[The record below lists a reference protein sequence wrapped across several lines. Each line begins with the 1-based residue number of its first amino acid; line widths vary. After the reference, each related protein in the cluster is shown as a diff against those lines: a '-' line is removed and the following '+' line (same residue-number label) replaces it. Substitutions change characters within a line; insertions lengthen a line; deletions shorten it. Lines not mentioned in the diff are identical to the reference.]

1 MAAAQS
7 PDMEGGDLQYIS
19 RLIRLA
25 RHFVPAAVF
34 DPTRSGYRSGT
45 LCLLAFDKFYEKNG
59 SPDRNKTTMYIPNEY
74 AVQIAVEFPDLF
86 VPFGSVNPYR
96 HDAIQELE
104 KCAQLGVT
112 IIKWLPNSMGIDPS
126 DEQCVPFYMK
136 MNELGMALLVHIGE
150 EHAVNAAYINNR
162 LGNPL
167 LLRRAL
173 DCGVKV
179 IGAHCA
185 TEGMSADLDNGG
197 VTVSCFSLFLRL
209 MREDKYK
216 GLLFGDISATC
227 GFKRLP
233 YLKQLL
239 QATDIHDRLV
249 YGSDYPVPAIN
260 LVVHTSKLLRYS
272 IHHTIFYQAYIVH
285 TVLQPF
291 LTLPLP
297 LLTLPLS
304 STRQGFITQE
314 EASVLNE
321 LYNYNPLLFDFAC
334 KRLVR
339 GPSGEKF
346 PPQVFKAHPLLP
358 PFRHESKL
366 LGSPV

>member
-1 MAAAQS
+1 VFMAAAQS

-25 RHFVPAAVF
+25 RHFVPAAVL

-74 AVQIAVEFPDLF
+74 AVQMAVEFPDLF

-104 KCAQLGVT
+104 RCAQLGVT

-136 MNELGMALLVHIGE
+136 MKELGMALLVHVGE
-150 EHAVNAAYINNR
+150 EHAVNAAYIDNR

-167 LLRRAL
+167 LLRRPL

-185 TEGMSADLDNGG
+185 TEGTSADLDNGG
-197 VTVSCFSLFLRL
+197 VIVSSFSLFLRL

-260 LVVHTSKLLRYS
+260 LVVHTSKLLR
-272 IHHTIFYQAYIVH
+272 
-285 TVLQPF
+285 
-291 LTLPLP
+291 
-297 LLTLPLS
+297 
-304 STRQGFITQE
+304 QGFITQE
-314 EASVLNE
+314 EASILNE